1 MTRPS
6 LNDLAAF
13 AAIARARSF
22 TAAAAE
28 LSVSP
33 SALSHA
39 IRGLEER
46 LGVRLLA
53 RSTRAV
59 AATEAGEALLERLG
73 PALDEIEAGVSALAD
88 WRDEPEGVL
97 RLTTFHWLASTY
109 LAEQLPDFLAAH
121 PRITVQ
127 MTVDDGFQNIVS
139 EGFDAGL
146 RFGDDVEKDM
156 IAIRVGPSLRH
167 AVVAT
172 PDYWA
177 AHGRPQHPADLS
189 RHRCVAYHNLTTGTI
204 SPWEFKK
211 DGKEFRHRVQG
222 QLICNSSDLA
232 RAVVRRGEC
241 VSLHMEQDVREDVKS
256 GALEQVLEDWCP
268 PFDGVFLYHSSRRQV
283 RPPLRAM
290 IDFLKSHGG
299 SGARTG
305 LDRIST
311 RRENPD

>member
-1 MTRPS
+1 MNRQP

-13 AAIARARSF
+13 AVIARTRSF

-28 LSVSP
+28 MGVSA

-39 IRGLEER
+39 MRGLEER

-97 RLTTFHWLASTY
+97 RLTTFHWVASTY
-109 LAEQLPDFLAAH
+109 LAERLPVFLAAH

-127 MTVDDGFQNIVS
+127 VTVDDGFQDIVS
-139 EGFDAGL
+139 GGFDAGL
-146 RFGDDVEKDM
+146 RFGEDVEKDM
-156 IAIRVGPSLRH
+156 IAIPVSPRLRH

-172 PDYWA
+172 PGYWER
-177 AHGRPQHPADLS
+177 HGRPQHPREL
-189 RHRCVAYHNLTTGTI
+189 RQHLCVAYHNLTSGTTG
-204 SPWEFKK
+204 PWEFEK
-211 DGKEFRHRVQG
+211 DGKEVRHRAHG
-222 QLICNSSDLA
+222 QLVCNSSDLA
-232 RAVVRRGEC
+232 LAVVRHGEC
-241 VSLHMEQDVREDVKS
+241 VSLHMEQDVREDLAS
-256 GALEQVLEDWCP
+256 GSLEQVLEDWCP
-268 PFDGVFLYHSSRRQV
+268 PFDGIFLYHPSRRQL

-290 IDFLKSHGG
+290 IDFLKV
-299 SGARTG
+299 
-305 LDRIST
+305 
-311 RRENPD
+311 